1 MESDS
6 TGLANRADKVHSMAK
21 VQVERN
27 TRMGSGKEDQRVRVS
42 MILSYVTSISLS
54 VGLRLKTGD

>member
-1 MESDS
+1 MESGS
-6 TGLANRADKVHSMAK
+6 TGLANRADKVHSMTK